1 MACTGGEPE
10 PLVVRDN
17 WAKGGIEGTHGSG
30 GRGSK
35 DQGNRVSAIHPDNP
49 MDDKYTTFNEAQPM
63 FLPVHPVMLK
73 LRLFWA

>member
-17 WAKGGIEGTHGSG
+17 WAKGGIEGTHGSAEID
-30 GRGSK
+30 SK
-35 DQGNRVSAIHPDNP
+35 DQGNRVSTIYPENP
-49 MDDKYTTFNEAQPM
+49 MDDKYTTFNEAQPK

-73 LRLFWA
+73 LRLFWD